1 MLEVD
6 TCGASRVVAPEGASP
21 VERRFMHVATLAA
34 GGSLDCSFDK
44 IHNLIIIAIMFM
56 YLFIYA

>member
-6 TCGASRVVAPEGASP
+6 TCGTSRVVAPEGASP
-21 VERRFMHVATLAA
+21 VERRFMHVATPAA

-44 IHNLIIIAIMFM
+44 IHNLIYI
-56 YLFIYA
+56 